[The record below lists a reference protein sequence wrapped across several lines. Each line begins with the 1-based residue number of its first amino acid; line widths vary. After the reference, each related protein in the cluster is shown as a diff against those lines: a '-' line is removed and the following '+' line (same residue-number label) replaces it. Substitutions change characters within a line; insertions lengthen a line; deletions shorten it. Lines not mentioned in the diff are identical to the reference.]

1 MTKKRSAPLEELPY
15 EQLLKKCYNQK
26 RVIQELNDKVKLLS
40 SRNRVLETMTS
51 EKSLT
56 HKLLVCMEETLSYI
70 DDVTDLRKENQR
82 LKGEL

>member
-1 MTKKRSAPLEELPY
+1 MAKKEKVRLEDLTHE
-15 EQLLKKCYNQK
+15 ELLKKCYNQK